1 MDAGEARYEGR
12 RRFADGSEAV
22 LLRRGEDMLV
32 LDVSGAQAAKA
43 SAWAIGQT
51 INIDTQG
58 RILSGARRRGR

>member
-43 SAWAIGQT
+43 SAAPIGRT